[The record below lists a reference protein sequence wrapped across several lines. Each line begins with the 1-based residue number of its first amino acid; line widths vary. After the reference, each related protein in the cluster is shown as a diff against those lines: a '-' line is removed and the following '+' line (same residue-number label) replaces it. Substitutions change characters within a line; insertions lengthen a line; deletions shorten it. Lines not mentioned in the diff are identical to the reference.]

1 MSILDVFFNNNL
13 DNIIQQYQPEDAII
27 LAMNPK
33 NGEILAVGSRPTFD
47 IENYQKYDQSIYNRN
62 LAIWK
67 SFEPGSTFKILTY
80 AMGLEEKVFSLNEPF
95 YDPGYMIIDGTRIKD
110 WKVGGHGK
118 ETFLEVYEDTG
129 LYEAGYNAAIL
140 MQALEEYYDAEQLMQ
155 QIVDKTY
162 EKQAV
167 KALSEI
173 KREMKAQE
181 RVSEQLDS
189 DFIN

>member
-1 MSILDVFFNNNL
+1 MELANEYAKSGNL
-13 DNIIQQYQPEDAII
+13 QGA
-27 LAMNPK
+27 
-33 NGEILAVGSRPTFD
+33 
-47 IENYQKYDQSIYNRN
+47 
-62 LAIWK
+62 
-67 SFEPGSTFKILTY
+67 
-80 AMGLEEKVFSLNEPF
+80 
-95 YDPGYMIIDGTRIKD
+95 
-110 WKVGGHGK
+110 K